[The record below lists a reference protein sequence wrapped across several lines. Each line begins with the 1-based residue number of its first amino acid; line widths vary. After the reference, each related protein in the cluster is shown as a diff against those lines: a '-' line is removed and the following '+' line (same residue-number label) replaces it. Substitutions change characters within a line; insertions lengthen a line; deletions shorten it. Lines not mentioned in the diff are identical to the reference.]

1 MGNVQSYGAASFAVC
16 SVYLVVHIYCSH
28 KVLKTNVLTSDKLP
42 SFSYLYI
49 KYVFRALTRR
59 TGHLHTTKT
68 KRNEAVYTIL
78 KCRLE
83 TLVLRRFCSAGGYGW
98 DYPDTEYRDIPLCFP
113 EVLCGRLMLMLLTDE
128 NFRLSPAGLVRVCQS
143 LKTLQ
148 PIDELKKGPFTLQ
161 VRVLVYRQVDA
172 GVEVDICLSA
182 TSRSGCPVWES
193 VLTLLSKNKLHR
205 ASRGSTKTHSESQRD
220 EPVPENMKQGELRV
234 PWSPR
239 LQCVWSLSDCSLYRL
254 LSLPA
259 RLFGRRSHTAPGLW
273 MLSVCL
279 AEIEKHKGVEVI
291 TAPVNVT
298 ARFEEP
304 LLVPDIQVEE
314 ESVSAAA
321 LEISGTHSGS
331 SHLCHVILI
340 TETSGEQGSAVEG
353 LSK

>member
-1 MGNVQSYGAASFAVC
+1 M
-16 SVYLVVHIYCSH
+16 
-28 KVLKTNVLTSDKLP
+28 KLFIR
-42 SFSYLYI
+42 SS
-49 KYVFRALTRR
+49 
-59 TGHLHTTKT
+59 
-68 KRNEAVYTIL
+68 
-78 KCRLE
+78 
-83 TLVLRRFCSAGGYGW
+83 S
-98 DYPDTEYRDIPLCFP
+98 
-113 EVLCGRLMLMLLTDE
+113 
-128 NFRLSPAGLVRVCQS
+128 AGLVRVCQS

-205 ASRGSTKTHSESQRD
+205 ASRGLTKTHSESQCD

-304 LLVPDIQVEE
+304 LLVPGKVVIRFWEKTENGGQ
-314 ESVSAAA
+314 SSAQG
-321 LEISGTHSGS
+321 LSFHMQQHETNR
-331 SHLCHVILI
+331 SHLVGLI
-340 TETSGEQGSAVEG
+340 SRLT
-353 LSK
+353 

>member
-259 RLFGRRSHTAPGLW
+259 RLFGRRSHTAPG
-273 MLSVCL
+273 
-279 AEIEKHKGVEVI
+279 VEVI

-304 LLVPDIQVEE
+304 LLVPGKVVIRFWEKTENGGQ
-314 ESVSAAA
+314 SSAQG
-321 LEISGTHSGS
+321 LGFHMQQLGTNR
-331 SHLCHVILI
+331 SHLVGLI
-340 TETSGEQGSAVEG
+340 SRLT
-353 LSK
+353 